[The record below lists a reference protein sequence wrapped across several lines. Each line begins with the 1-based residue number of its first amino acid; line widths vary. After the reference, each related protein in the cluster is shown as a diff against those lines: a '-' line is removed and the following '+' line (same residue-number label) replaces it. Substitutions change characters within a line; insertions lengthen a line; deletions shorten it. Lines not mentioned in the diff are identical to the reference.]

1 MKHKIF
7 SILLSVMAI
16 AGCTKSNEE
25 QGGNNGA
32 LAAPDVQIIAEATS
46 LTAMWNP
53 VNGADG
59 YRIEITYL
67 ADGTNADVVK
77 ENIKETNY
85 IAKGLHPGRTYTVRI
100 AATKDGKASSNW
112 FYKDVTT
119 DSKAITFEITP
130 YECYDK
136 EGGYLYYSAFVKPSD
151 DGIYYWVAA
160 VAYSSKAD
168 AKSWIETDIQNHIDK
183 GETWESLVKDKY
195 IIQGKSQ
202 CGFEFTGADDMIFTA
217 AAVEKTKKGI
227 EIISD
232 VSMSY
237 PFYAINH
244 GASKSHPATIDD
256 FVGEW
261 VCMPN
266 GQFFTKIEK
275 DENGKETR
283 KLEIVDSKPFNVTIA
298 KSGSNTLT
306 ITGWGGE
313 RNRFSSSPI
322 TLDYKGDKED
332 LVKIDEHFTITLPQ
346 TIKTEGETEW
356 AYTSWFVLS
365 DKEKGVD
372 IYQAYDKEYA
382 VTVMAS
388 WKVGFHGYIGNKN
401 KTVIK
406 IEGESYD
413 GSNLAAE
420 MTGLWPCGM
429 NAKGEFSKFLNGSE
443 KANDDPV
450 SMYYLARKDF
460 AEGKVFQAP
469 DVSDEIISSA
479 SVKSTG
485 AKALTYKR
493 VNQ

>member
-16 AGCTKSNEE
+16 TACTKSNEG

-53 VNGADG
+53 VNSADG

-85 IAKGLHPGRTYTVRI
+85 IAKGLRPGRTYTVRI

-119 DSKAITFEITP
+119 DNKAITFEITP

-151 DGIYYWVAA
+151 EGIYYWVAA
-160 VAYSSKAD
+160 VAYSSKGD

-183 GETWESLVKDKY
+183 GETWESLVKDKK

-227 EIISD
+227 EVISD

-266 GQFFTKIEK
+266 GQHVTKIKK
-275 DENGKETR
+275 DENGKETSVMVT
-283 KLEIVDSKPFNVTIA
+283 EASTPFNVTIA
-298 KSGSNTLT
+298 KTDSKTLT
-306 ITGWGGE
+306 ITGWGGD

-322 TLDYKGDKED
+322 TLDYKNATKE
-332 LVKIDEHFTITLPQ
+332 IDEHFTITLPQ

-365 DKEKGVD
+365 TKKNGTTTD

-382 VTVMAS
+382 GIIPA

-406 IEGESYD
+406 IEGENYD
-413 GSNLAAE
+413 GADLAAE

-429 NAKGEFSKFLNGSE
+429 NADGQFSKFLNGSE
-443 KANDDPV
+443 KRNDDPY

-460 AEGKVFQAP
+460 AEGKIFQAP

-479 SVKSTG
+479 SVKSAG

>member
-7 SILLSVMAI
+7 SILLSVIVI

-119 DSKAITFEITP
+119 DNKAITFEITP

-151 DGIYYWVAA
+151 EGIYYWVGA
-160 VAYSSKAD
+160 VAYRSKGD

-183 GETWESLVKDKY
+183 GETWESLVKDKK
-195 IIQGKSQ
+195 IIQGKSR

-306 ITGWGGE
+306 ITGWGGD

-322 TLDYKGDKED
+322 TLDYKGDKKD

-382 VTVMAS
+382 VTVMPS

-460 AEGKVFQAP
+460 AEGKIFQAP

-479 SVKSTG
+479 SVKSAG
-485 AKALTYKR
+485 AKTLTYKR

>member
-1 MKHKIF
+1 
-7 SILLSVMAI
+7 MAI

-32 LAAPDVQIIAEATS
+32 LAAPDVQIIAEASS

-119 DSKAITFEITP
+119 DNKAITFEITP

-151 DGIYYWVAA
+151 EGIYYWVGA
-160 VAYSSKAD
+160 VAYSSKGD

-183 GETWESLVKDKY
+183 GETWESLVKDKK
-195 IIQGKSQ
+195 IIQGKSR

-322 TLDYKGDKED
+322 TLDYKEETD
-332 LVKIDEHFTITLPQ
+332 KIDEHFTITLPQ

-365 DKEKGVD
+365 DKKKGVD

-382 VTVMAS
+382 VTVMPS

-413 GSNLAAE
+413 RSTLAAE

-469 DVSDEIISSA
+469 DVSNEIVSSA
-479 SVKSTG
+479 SVKFAG

>member
-32 LAAPDVQIIAEATS
+32 LGAPDVQIIAEATS

-67 ADGTNADVVK
+67 ADGINADVVK

-136 EGGYLYYSAFVKPSD
+136 KGGYLYYSAFVKPSD
-151 DGIYYWVAA
+151 DGIYYWVGA
-160 VAYSSKAD
+160 VAYSSKGD

-202 CGFEFTGADDMIFTA
+202 CGFEFDGADDMMFTA

-244 GASKSHPATIDD
+244 GASKSHPATFDD

-266 GQFFTKIEK
+266 GQYSR
-275 DENGKETR
+275 KEDNT
-283 KLEIVDSKPFNVTIA
+283 LEVVESKPFNVTIA

-306 ITGWGGE
+306 ITGWGGD

-322 TLDYKGDKED
+322 TIDYKNATDE
-332 LVKIDEHFTITLPQ
+332 IDEHFTITLPQ

-365 DKEKGVD
+365 SMKDGVTTSL
-372 IYQAYDKEYA
+372 YQPYDKEYA
-382 VTVMAS
+382 VTVMPS

-406 IEGESYD
+406 IEGERYT
-413 GSNLAAE
+413 GSDLGAE

-429 NAKGEFSKFLNGSE
+429 NAEGKFSKFLNGSE
-443 KANDDPV
+443 KRNDDPI

-469 DVSDEIISSA
+469 DVSNEIISSA
-479 SVKSTG
+479 SVKSAG

>member
-1 MKHKIF
+1 
-7 SILLSVMAI
+7 MAI

-67 ADGTNADVVK
+67 ADGINADVVK

-119 DSKAITFEITP
+119 DNKAITFEITP

-151 DGIYYWVAA
+151 EGIYYWVGA
-160 VAYSSKAD
+160 VAYSSKGD

-202 CGFEFTGADDMIFTA
+202 CGFEFDGADDIMFTA

-382 VTVMAS
+382 VTVMPS